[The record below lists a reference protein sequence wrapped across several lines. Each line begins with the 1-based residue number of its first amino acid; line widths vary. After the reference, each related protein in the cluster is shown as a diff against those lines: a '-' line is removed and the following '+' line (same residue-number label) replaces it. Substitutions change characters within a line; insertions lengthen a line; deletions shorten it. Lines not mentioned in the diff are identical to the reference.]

1 MSEPHVAHTK
11 SLNITQNLTESRGRF
26 ASHAGVFRGAR
37 LSSLPT
43 RDEGRALLN
52 TPAWEAS
59 GRCTVTWQCLFLTTV
74 QSASDWILYW
84 MPKRDLLIS
93 EGYTLSLVR
102 DEASVRYEWLRIQ
115 SFYIFIRFQAGM
127 LRHSSH
133 GMQSIRNILHKRTS
147 YPYTTTRISGKANSS
162 RNRIPV

>member
-11 SLNITQNLTESRGRF
+11 SLNITQNLPESRGRL
-26 ASHAGVFRGAR
+26 ASNTGVFRGAR
-37 LSSLPT
+37 ISSLPP
-43 RDEGRALLN
+43 RDETRAPLK

-59 GRCTVTWQCLFLTTV
+59 GRCIVTWKYLFLITV

-93 EGYTLSLVR
+93 AGYKLSLVR
-102 DEASVRYEWLRIQ
+102 DEWLRIQ

-147 YPYTTTRISGKANSS
+147 YPHTTTRICGKANSS

>member
-11 SLNITQNLTESRGRF
+11 SLNITQNLTESRGRL
-26 ASHAGVFRGAR
+26 ASNTGVFRGAR

-43 RDEGRALLN
+43 RDETRAPLK

-59 GRCTVTWQCLFLTTV
+59 GRGIVTWKYLFLITV

-93 EGYTLSLVR
+93 EAYAQLGAGQVFC
-102 DEASVRYEWLRIQ
+102 EMEWLHVQ
-115 SFYIFIRFQAGM
+115 WFYKVSSSCM
-127 LRHSSH
+127 TPWNVPRHQCHIVPLVSVVSKCSKC
-133 GMQSIRNILHKRTS
+133 GICSTC
-147 YPYTTTRISGKANSS
+147 
-162 RNRIPV
+162 